1 MDDLQRQIRIALFA
15 FLIIIPAG
23 IIGFMVIEQM
33 SLLDAL
39 YFTFVTLSTIGYGD
53 ISPATPAG
61 KLFTMA
67 LIVFGLS
74 SFAFAA
80 QATIGIITSPIIRNA
95 RSRRQN
101 QRRIDLLTGHYVIC
115 GAGELVDRTIEYVQQ
130 SADFRRRMLRE
141 SQYKTIDNF
150 LNRLLKDAEGARF
163 SWFRSTIRTIARFI
177 LVFSRRDQTILD
189 MIVVITQDAHYAEHL
204 RQSGLLVIEGNP
216 TDDESLENAG
226 IKRATAT
233 MILLESDTE
242 TLLTVLAARTL
253 SPTVRIT
260 AAVRDDDFGR
270 KIIRVG
276 ASTVL
281 TPFDTA
287 GQFLNNAT
295 LRPAVNHFFNGLLFE
310 DEISYALI
318 QLEMRDDSPWI
329 GNRIADLRLKEEF
342 STGIIGICYDNGAYD
357 YMPPADHILQEDE
370 ILLAITPAAQTELV
384 QQACRAH
391 TPARRYSTLWQ
402 RLNSQHDPVTAAH
415 KYTIEDAEKAAQQL
429 SKHFI
434 ICGNDQVARS
444 AISRLDPVRPFV
456 IISADADYTG
466 ELLDR
471 GFRVVHGNPTS
482 EETLLK
488 AGIRSA
494 QAIMVSQEKKADTV
508 LTVLVSRTLNRGI
521 LITVTANTDDM
532 IEKLE
537 RAGADRVVSPF
548 HVAARFVML
557 ETTQPAISGFL
568 DSVLYNYVTGLE
580 TTEIYMED
588 DSVWIGRTIA
598 ELDLHTQYQASIIG
612 IRRGTQRAYV
622 YAPEQDEIVMA
633 HDVLIIVTPMK
644 QSDMLRNAAHGGT
657 IRRPTTLR
665 PGSVQKS
672 KQSNRR
678 K

>member
-1 MDDLQRQIRIALFA
+1 
-15 FLIIIPAG
+15 
-23 IIGFMVIEQM
+23 MVIEQM
-33 SLLDAL
+33 TMLDAL
-39 YFTFVTLSTIGYGD
+39 YFTLVTLSTIGYGD

-61 KLFTMA
+61 KLFTMT

-80 QATIGIITSPIIRNA
+80 QATIAIITSPIIRNA
-95 RSRRQN
+95 RIRRQN
-101 QRRIDLLTGHYVIC
+101 QRRIDLLVGHYVIC
-115 GAGELVDRTIEYVQQ
+115 GSGELVDRTIEYLQQ
-130 SADFRRRMLRE
+130 SAHSRRRMLRE
-141 SQYKTIDNF
+141 SQYKTVDMF
-150 LNRLLKDAEGARF
+150 LDRQLKSADRNRYL
-163 SWFRSTIRTIARFI
+163 WFRSTFRIVAQVF
-177 LVFSRRDQTILD
+177 LAFSRRDQTILD
-189 MIVVITQDAHYAEHL
+189 IIVVITQDATYAEHL
-204 RQSGLLVIEGNP
+204 RQSRIMVIEGNP

-226 IKRATAT
+226 IKRATAA

-253 SPTVRIT
+253 SPAVRIT
-260 AAVRDDDFGR
+260 ASVRDDDFGR

-329 GNRIADLRLKEEF
+329 NTCIGDLRLQEQF
-342 STGIIGICYDNGAYD
+342 SSGIIGICHASGTYT

-370 ILLAITPAAQTELV
+370 ILLAITPSAQTEHI
-384 QQACRAH
+384 QRACRDN
-391 TPARRYSTLWQ
+391 TPTRPYSLLWQ
-402 RLNSQHDPVTAAH
+402 RLGGQHQPVIGAH
-415 KYTIEDAEKAAQQL
+415 RFTLEDAETAAQNL

-444 AISRLDPVRPFV
+444 AISRLDPMRPFV
-456 IISADADYTG
+456 IISDDSDYTAAM
-466 ELLDR
+466 LDR
-471 GFRVVHGNPTS
+471 GFRVVHGSPTS

-488 AGIRSA
+488 AGIRRA
-494 QAIMVSQEKKADTV
+494 QAIMVSQEKNADAV
-508 LTVLVSRTLNRGI
+508 LTVLVSRTLNRSI

-532 IEKLE
+532 IKKLE

-548 HVAARFVML
+548 HVAARFVIL

-568 DSVLYNYVTGLE
+568 DSVLYNYITGLE
-580 TTEIYMED
+580 TTEIYVED
-588 DSVWIGRTIA
+588 DSVWIGKTIA
-598 ELDLHTQYQASIIG
+598 EIDLYELYQAGIIG
-612 IRRGTQRAYV
+612 IRRGSQQSYV
-622 YAPEQDEIVMA
+622 YAPEPDEIVMA
-633 HDVLIIVTPMK
+633 HDVLIIVTPMQ
-644 QSDMLRNAAHGGT
+644 QSDTLRNAAHGGT

-665 PGSVQKS
+665 SS
-672 KQSNRR
+672 RNIR
-678 K
+678 

>member
-1 MDDLQRQIRIALFA
+1 
-15 FLIIIPAG
+15 
-23 IIGFMVIEQM
+23 MVIEQM
-33 SLLDAL
+33 TMLDAL

-61 KLFTMA
+61 KLFTMT

-80 QATIGIITSPIIRNA
+80 QATIAIITSPIIRNA
-95 RSRRQN
+95 RIRRQN
-101 QRRIDLLTGHYVIC
+101 QRRIDLLVGHYVIC
-115 GAGELVDRTIEYVQQ
+115 GSGELVDRTIEYLQQ
-130 SADFRRRMLRE
+130 SAHSRRRMLRE
-141 SQYKTIDNF
+141 SQYKTVDMF
-150 LNRLLKDAEGARF
+150 LDRQLKSADRNRYL
-163 SWFRSTIRTIARFI
+163 WFRSTFRIVAQVF
-177 LVFSRRDQTILD
+177 LAFSRRDQTILD
-189 MIVVITQDAHYAEHL
+189 IIVVITQDATYAEHL
-204 RQSGLLVIEGNP
+204 RQSRIMVIEGNP

-226 IKRATAT
+226 IKRATAA

-253 SPTVRIT
+253 SPAVRIT
-260 AAVRDDDFGR
+260 ASVRDDDFGR

-329 GNRIADLRLKEEF
+329 NTCIGDLRLQEQF
-342 STGIIGICYDNGAYD
+342 SSGIIGICHASGTYT

-370 ILLAITPAAQTELV
+370 ILLAITPSAQTEHI
-384 QQACRAH
+384 QRACRDN
-391 TPARRYSTLWQ
+391 TPTRPYSLLWQ
-402 RLNSQHDPVTAAH
+402 RLGGQHQPVIGAH
-415 KYTIEDAEKAAQQL
+415 RFTLEDAETAAQNL

-444 AISRLDPVRPFV
+444 AISRLDPMRPFV
-456 IISADADYTG
+456 IISDDSDYTAAM
-466 ELLDR
+466 LDR
-471 GFRVVHGNPTS
+471 GFRVVHGSPTS

-488 AGIRSA
+488 AGIRRA
-494 QAIMVSQEKKADTV
+494 QAIMVSQEKNADAV
-508 LTVLVSRTLNRGI
+508 LTVLVSRTLNRSI

-532 IEKLE
+532 IKKLE

-548 HVAARFVML
+548 HVAARFVIL

-568 DSVLYNYVTGLE
+568 DSVLYNYITGLE
-580 TTEIYMED
+580 TTEIYVED
-588 DSVWIGRTIA
+588 DSVWIGKTIA
-598 ELDLHTQYQASIIG
+598 EIDLYELYQAGIIG
-612 IRRGTQRAYV
+612 IRRGSQQSYV
-622 YAPEQDEIVMA
+622 YAPEPDEIVMA
-633 HDVLIIVTPMK
+633 HDVLIIVTPMQ
-644 QSDMLRNAAHGGT
+644 QSDTLRNAAHGGT

-665 PGSVQKS
+665 SS
-672 KQSNRR
+672 RNIR
-678 K
+678 

>member
-1 MDDLQRQIRIALFA
+1 VDDLQRQIRIALFA

-23 IIGFMVIEQM
+23 IVGFMVIEQM
-33 SLLDAL
+33 TMLDAL
-39 YFTFVTLSTIGYGD
+39 YFTLVTLSTIGYGD

-61 KLFTMA
+61 KLFTMT

-80 QATIGIITSPIIRNA
+80 QATIAIITSPIIRNA
-95 RSRRQN
+95 RIRRQN
-101 QRRIDLLTGHYVIC
+101 QRRIDLLVGHYVIC
-115 GAGELVDRTIEYVQQ
+115 GSGELVDRTIEYLQQ
-130 SADFRRRMLRE
+130 SAHSRRRMLRE
-141 SQYKTIDNF
+141 SQYKTVDMF
-150 LNRLLKDAEGARF
+150 LDRLLKSADRNRYL
-163 SWFRSTIRTIARFI
+163 WFRSTFRIVAQVF
-177 LVFSRRDQTILD
+177 LAFSRRDQTILD
-189 MIVVITQDAHYAEHL
+189 IIVVITQDATYAEHL
-204 RQSGLLVIEGNP
+204 RQSRIMVIEGNP

-226 IKRATAT
+226 IKRATAA

-253 SPTVRIT
+253 SPAVRIT
-260 AAVRDDDFGR
+260 ASVRDDDFGR

-329 GNRIADLRLKEEF
+329 NTCIGDLRLQEQF
-342 STGIIGICYDNGAYD
+342 SSGIIGICHASGTYT

-370 ILLAITPAAQTELV
+370 ILLAITPSAQTEHI
-384 QQACRAH
+384 QRACRDN
-391 TPARRYSTLWQ
+391 TPTRPYSLLWQ
-402 RLNSQHDPVTAAH
+402 RLGGQHQPVIGAH
-415 KYTIEDAEKAAQQL
+415 RFTLEDAETAAQNL

-444 AISRLDPVRPFV
+444 AISRLDPMRPFV
-456 IISADADYTG
+456 IISDDSDYTAAM
-466 ELLDR
+466 LDR
-471 GFRVVHGNPTS
+471 GFRVVHGSPTS

-488 AGIRSA
+488 AGIRRA
-494 QAIMVSQEKKADTV
+494 QAIMVSQEKNADAV
-508 LTVLVSRTLNRGI
+508 LTVLVSRTLNRSI

-532 IEKLE
+532 IKKLE

-548 HVAARFVML
+548 HVAARFVIL

-568 DSVLYNYVTGLE
+568 DSVLYNYITGLE
-580 TTEIYMED
+580 TTEIYVED
-588 DSVWIGRTIA
+588 DSVWIGKTIA
-598 ELDLHTQYQASIIG
+598 EIDLYELYQAGIIG
-612 IRRGTQRAYV
+612 IRRGSQQSYV
-622 YAPEQDEIVMA
+622 YAPEPDEIVMA
-633 HDVLIIVTPMK
+633 HDVLIIVTPMQ
-644 QSDMLRNAAHGGT
+644 QSDTLRNAAHGGT

-665 PGSVQKS
+665 SS
-672 KQSNRR
+672 RNIR
-678 K
+678 